1 MILLDR
7 VTYDVAIVEG
17 IVPPPGKATL
27 IVDTTPVKGEVFIND
42 ISQGIAPVTL
52 EVDPG
57 SYTLSFGD
65 VEGYHSP
72 EDTTITLAEDDIITV
87 TGEYT
92 PIAAPVSIPWSIIGA
107 GAVIIAGILYIAA
120 KK

>member
-1 MILLDR
+1 MILLDH

-17 IVPPPGKATL
+17 IAPLPGKATL
-27 IVDTTPVKGEVFIND
+27 VVDTTPVKGEVFIND

-57 SYTLSFGD
+57 SYTLSFGN

-107 GAVIIAGILYIAA
+107 GAIIVGVLYIAA